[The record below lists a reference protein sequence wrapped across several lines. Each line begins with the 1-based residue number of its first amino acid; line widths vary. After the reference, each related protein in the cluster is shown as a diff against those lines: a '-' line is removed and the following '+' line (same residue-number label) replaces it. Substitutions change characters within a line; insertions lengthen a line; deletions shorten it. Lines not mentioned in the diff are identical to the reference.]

1 MTDRREPGEP
11 QGDGGKPRREPP
23 RYGRATKT
31 MAFWAVLI
39 LLFLVVF
46 HTVYNDQG
54 REVQI
59 IYTDFLRQV
68 DEGNVKQ
75 IKIID
80 QEVRGELLAPAMT
93 EFQGVSQAY
102 TRFRVILPPHEE
114 GLTARILATNP
125 GARVSVGI
133 PGTNWTQ
140 ILFAWLP
147 ILLILGIW
155 IFIMRQMQSGGN
167 RAFTFGKSRARLLT
181 GGDRPKITFEDV
193 AGATEAKQELQ
204 EIIEFLRDPGKFQK
218 LGGKIPKGALLLGSP
233 GTGKTLLAKAVAG
246 EAGVPFF
253 SMSGSD
259 FVEMFVGVG
268 ASRVRDLFEQGRK
281 NAPCII
287 FIDEIDAVGRHR
299 GAGLGGGHDEREQT
313 LNQLLVEMD
322 GFDSSDGVILIAA
335 TNRPDV
341 LDPALLRPGRFDRQ
355 IVVDMPDVRGRLGIL
370 KVHARPIPLDE
381 GADLEKV
388 ARGTPGFSGAD
399 LANVMNEAAL
409 LAARRNRDKVMMI
422 DLQDAKDKV
431 AMGAERK
438 SLILGD
444 KEKEVV
450 AYHEAGH
457 ALVAMQ
463 IPGADPVDKGTIGP
477 RGRALGLTY
486 QLPVDERHNPT
497 KTFCQGRI
505 AITMGG
511 RVAEEIVFNEVTTG
525 AKGDID
531 MATNLARRMVC
542 EWGMSDRLG
551 PIALGRADEQ
561 VFLGREIVEQR
572 HVSEETAEAID
583 EEVRGLVEQGRKT
596 AREVLTANR
605 DVLESLAM
613 ALLERETL
621 DEEDV
626 RLLVA
631 RSPLPVRPAEESP
644 GAAPAR
650 SLGEDPATT

>member
-1 MTDRREPGEP
+1 
-11 QGDGGKPRREPP
+11 
-23 RYGRATKT
+23 

-39 LLFLVVF
+39 LLFLVIF
-46 HTVYNDQG
+46 QTVYNNQG
-54 REVQI
+54 REAQI
-59 IYTDFLRQV
+59 IYTEFIQQV
-68 DEGNVKQ
+68 DEGNIHQLHIV
-75 IKIID
+75 D
-80 QEVRGELLAPAMT
+80 QEVHGELKAPAMT
-93 EFQGVSQAY
+93 DYQGVNNQPYS
-102 TRFRVILPPHEE
+102 RFKVTIPRQEE
-114 GLTARILATNP
+114 GLLELVREKNP
-125 GARVSVGI
+125 NVKISVGV
-133 PGTNWTQ
+133 PGTKWTQ

-155 IFIMRQMQSGGN
+155 IFIMRQMQTGGN
-167 RAFTFGKSRARLLT
+167 RAFTFGKSRARLLA
-181 GGDRPKITFEDV
+181 GGDRPKVTFEDV
-193 AGATEAKQELQ
+193 AGANEAKQELQ
-204 EIIEFLRDPGKFQK
+204 EIIEFLREPAKFQK
-218 LGGKIPKGALLLGSP
+218 LGGKIPKGALLLGAP

-322 GFDSSDGVILIAA
+322 GFDSSEGVILIAA

-370 KVHARPIPLDE
+370 KVHAKPIPLDTE
-381 GADLEKV
+381 ADLDKI

-409 LAARRNRDKVMMI
+409 LAARRNREQVTMI
-422 DLQDAKDKV
+422 DLLDAKDKV
-431 AMGAERK
+431 AMGPERK
-438 SLILGD
+438 SLLLSE
-444 KEKEVV
+444 KEKEII

-457 ALVAMQ
+457 ALVSAR
-463 IPGADPVDKGTIGP
+463 IPEAFPVNKVTIVP
-477 RGRALGLTY
+477 RGRSLGSTHF
-486 QLPVDERHNPT
+486 LPKEEIHNINREQCLA
-497 KTFCQGRI
+497 KVAVG
-505 AITMGG
+505 MGG
-511 RVAEEIVFNEVTTG
+511 RVAEEIVFGEITSG

-531 MATNLARRMVC
+531 EATNLARRMVC
-542 EWGMSDRLG
+542 EWGMSERLG
-551 PIALGRADEQ
+551 PIALGRGDEE
-561 VFLGREIVEQR
+561 VFLGREIVQNR

-583 EEVRGLVEQGRKT
+583 EEVRGIVEAGRRR
-596 AREVLTANR
+596 AREI
-605 DVLESLAM
+605 LEKDREILDSIAM

-621 DEEDV
+621 DDEEFG
-626 RLLVA
+626 LLVA
-631 RSPLPVRPAEESP
+631 GSPLPGRFKKMEPQSQSAR
-644 GAAPAR
+644 AADPAR
-650 SLGEDPATT
+650 VTDPDSKSKEGPAPTGPMEEAPPS